1 MIKLIKTLISLLVV
15 YVILVVV
22 LNTAFIPN
30 DYRGC
35 TLECLQ
41 PTVECEGK
49 NVGCQKTDVIVV
61 LSGGDTKA
69 RAEYGITLYRFG
81 IANKILFVGAAA
93 EDGSPSNAS
102 VMADLAYT
110 SGVPMEAVLVEEA
123 SRNTCENAKKAKSII
138 EQNKLRRI
146 TLVTS
151 AYHQRRALAEFK
163 KSFDHEYEI
172 FNAPLA
178 QDKDWPSAWYTNPNS
193 WVLASKEFFGFL
205 RQLSG
210 WDC

>member
-1 MIKLIKTLISLLVV
+1 MIKFIKVLVALLVA
-15 YVILVVV
+15 YVITIVVFNIALV
-22 LNTAFIPN
+22 PN

-49 NVGCQKTDVIVV
+49 NVGCPKSDVIVV

-69 RAEYGITLYRFG
+69 RAEYGINLYRVG

-93 EDGSPSNAS
+93 EDSSPSNAS
-102 VMADLAYT
+102 VMAGIAYT
-110 SGVPMEAVLVEEA
+110 SGVPVESVLVEEG
-123 SRNTCENAKKAKSII
+123 SRNTCENAKMAKAII
-138 EQNKLRRI
+138 EQYRFSRI

-151 AYHQRRALAEFK
+151 AYHQLRAAGEFK
-163 KSFDHEYEI
+163 KSFDYTYEV
-172 FNAPLA
+172 FNAPLV
-178 QDKDWPSAWYTNPNS
+178 QDKDWPAAWYANPNS
-193 WVLASKEFFGFL
+193 WWLASKEFFGWL
-205 RQLSG
+205 RQLTG